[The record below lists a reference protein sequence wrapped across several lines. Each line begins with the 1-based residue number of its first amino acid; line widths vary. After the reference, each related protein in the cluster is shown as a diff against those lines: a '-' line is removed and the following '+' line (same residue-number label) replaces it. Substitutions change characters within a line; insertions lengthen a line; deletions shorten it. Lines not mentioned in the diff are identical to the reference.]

1 MGYLRNKIGYLR
13 ENYPKILKLAFK
25 IFLGGILFSLLSVIS
40 LRFIPVWV
48 TPLMLIR
55 CVEQVFNSKEVKL
68 DKTWVPIEEISFNL
82 QKSVISSEDPK
93 FLEHNGFDFEA
104 IAKAIEANKHRKVK
118 MGASTITQQT
128 AKNVFLYP
136 SRTYI
141 RKAFEAY
148 FTVLIEFLWGK
159 NRILEIYLNVIEL
172 GPGIYGAEAAS
183 RHYFKKSAKFLTQGE
198 AATLAAIL
206 PNPRKWNPVRPTNYV
221 IKRTNFVHRNLR
233 NIGPSYFKPLKEAQK
248 PAEKKSEGKKKT
260 KKKIKNS

>member
-1 MGYLRNKIGYLR
+1 MGYLRNKIGKLR
-13 ENYPKILKLAFK
+13 GNYPKILKLGLK
-25 IFLGGILFSLLSVIS
+25 IILGLFLSSFISVLL

-55 CVEQVFNSKEVKL
+55 CGEQLIDGKEIRLRK
-68 DKTWVPIEEISFNL
+68 DWVPIEEISFNL

-118 MGASTITQQT
+118 IGASTITQQT

-141 RKAFEAY
+141 RKALEAY
-148 FTVLIEFLWGK
+148 FTVMIELIWGK

-172 GPGIYGAEAAS
+172 GPGLYGAEAAS
-183 RHYFKKSAKFLTQGE
+183 LHFFKKSARYLTQSE

-233 NIGPSYFKPLKEAQK
+233 NIEPGYFQPLKEAQK
-248 PAEKKSEGKKKT
+248 PDVKKIDKKKKKKKKKT
-260 KKKIKNS
+260 S